1 MSKLKF
7 AGRKWDARNWTREQK
22 IQWQEMVFE
31 LGYSWDGMLLQT
43 PLHLSESFFVTPQ
56 NTCKLFYSLSPHHF
70 EKSSGE
76 LLNFEDMFL
85 EEQEDEKLDVIK
97 EITEL
102 FSESIEEDE
111 RSFEG
116 LIYECPDIKYLDYW
130 YIPLKD
136 LSEDQIEFL
145 SGYFTTDGRF
155 TFNNLEDI
163 LMYQKGNF
171 DGEVIWTNHYSRTGS
186 NRLHK
191 VAFNDL
197 FKYEDEPCS
206 VQ

>member
-1 MSKLKF
+1 MSELKF
-7 AGRKWDARNWTREQK
+7 TGRNWDARNWTREQK
-22 IQWQEMVFE
+22 IQWQEKTFE
-31 LGYSWDGMLLQT
+31 LGYSWDGEGVHYLDSPYYTTNKDGSLYRSDVSY
-43 PLHLSESFFVTPQ
+43 HFSE
-56 NTCKLFYSLSPHHF
+56 
-70 EKSSGE
+70 SSGE
-76 LLNFEDMFL
+76 LLTFGDMFP
-85 EEQEDEKLDVIK
+85 EEEEDEKLDVIK
-97 EITEL
+97 EITKL

-145 SGYFTTDGRF
+145 SGYFTTDERF

-197 FKYEDEPCS
+197 FKYEDELCL

>member
-22 IQWQEMVFE
+22 IQWQEKAFE
-31 LGYSWDGMLLQT
+31 LGYSWSTSDAQK
-43 PLHLSESFFVTPQ
+43 PAYLSEDFFVTCRDSQ
-56 NTCKLFYSLSPHHF
+56 ELFNSDEEQHF
-70 EKSSGE
+70 GKSSGE
-76 LLNFEDMFL
+76 LLNFEDMFP
-85 EEQEDEKLDVIK
+85 EEEDEKLDVIK

-163 LMYQKGNF
+163 LMYQKGNS
-171 DGEVIWTNHYSRTGS
+171 DGEFIWTNHYSRTGS

>member
-7 AGRKWDARNWTREQK
+7 AGRNWDARNWTREQK

-70 EKSSGE
+70 EESSGE
-76 LLNFEDMFL
+76 LLTFKDMFP

-97 EITEL
+97 EITKL

-145 SGYFTTDGRF
+145 REYFTTDERF

-191 VAFNDL
+191 VSFNDL
-197 FKYEDEPCS
+197 FKYEDELCL